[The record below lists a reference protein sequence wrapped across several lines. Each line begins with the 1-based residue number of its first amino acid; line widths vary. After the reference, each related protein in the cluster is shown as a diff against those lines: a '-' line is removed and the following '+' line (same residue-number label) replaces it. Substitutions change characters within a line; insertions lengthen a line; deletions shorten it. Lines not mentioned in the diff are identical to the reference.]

1 MILVAGLLHAGA
13 ADSAVKIFSPKDY
26 PGKWTLVT
34 NADATITATEA
45 ALHRQGN
52 EAFQRVLSLTAVSG
66 ELKPRSEAA
75 TAGEIKDFISGYQP
89 PAVPY
94 TSEAASARTG
104 REKFNCL
111 EFAEDLVAKA
121 NAVEIPAEVIGIK
134 FEGQMVG
141 HACAGFPTMEG
152 GMLYFDST
160 PAAGQ
165 ISRRAYES
173 WVEVGQTYRRADG
186 GELAGGVENLP
197 IEKIIPVSPLTI
209 ADSSDNPAISD
220 DASDAGAATPRTT
233 LIVEGEK
240 RVQADGIEYAGPDT
254 LRISE
259 AQLAKWNQAAA
270 KFMADRAVQQEAQK
284 RALES
289 ARTKADARAL
299 KANEELAASGDAY
312 GELRMG
318 ECYLTGD
325 GVEKNIAT
333 ARTYLQSAADQGSQ
347 DAADDLKLLIQPA
360 K

>member
-1 MILVAGLLHAGA
+1 MAGFLHAGA
-13 ADSAVKIFSPKDY
+13 ADEAAKIFSPKNY
-26 PGKWTLVT
+26 PGKWALVT

-45 ALHRQGN
+45 TLHRQGN

-75 TAGEIKDFISGYQP
+75 TAGEIKDFISEYVP

-121 NAVEIPAEVIGIK
+121 NAADIPAEVIGIK
-134 FEGQMVG
+134 FEGKIVG

-165 ISRRAYES
+165 ISHRAYES
-173 WVEVGQTYRRADG
+173 WVEVGQPYRRADG

-209 ADSSDNPAISD
+209 ADSSDNPSNLD

-233 LIVEGEK
+233 LIVESEK

-254 LRISE
+254 LQISE
-259 AQLAKWNQAAA
+259 GQLAKWNQAAA
-270 KFMADRAVQQEAQK
+270 RFMADRAVQQEAQK
-284 RALES
+284 RALETVQ
-289 ARTKADARAL
+289 AKAEAKAL
-299 KANEELAASGDAY
+299 QENEELAASGDAY
-312 GELRMG
+312 GQLRMG
-318 ECYLTGD
+318 ERYLAGD
-325 GVEKNIAT
+325 GVEKDLAK

-347 DAADDLKLLIQPA
+347 DAADDLKLLAQPA

>member
-1 MILVAGLLHAGA
+1 MVAGFLHADAADGA
-13 ADSAVKIFSPKDY
+13 AKIFSPKDY
-26 PGKWTLVT
+26 PGKWTLIT

-45 ALHRQGN
+45 TMHRQGN
-52 EAFQRVLSLTAVSG
+52 EAYQRVLSLTAVSG

-75 TAGEIKDFISGYQP
+75 TIGEIKDFISEYTP

-104 REKFNCL
+104 RGKFNCL

-121 NAVEIPAEVIGIK
+121 NAAEIPAEVIGIK
-134 FEGQMVG
+134 FEGKMVG
-141 HACAGFPTMEG
+141 HACAGFPTVEG

-197 IEKIIPVSPLTI
+197 IEKIIPVSPLAI
-209 ADSSDNPAISD
+209 ADSLDNSSNLD
-220 DASDAGAATPRTT
+220 DASEAEAATPKTT
-233 LIVEGEK
+233 LIVENEK

-270 KFMADRAVQQEAQK
+270 KVMADRAVQQAAQK
-284 RALES
+284 RALEN
-289 ARTKADARAL
+289 ARANAEA
-299 KANEELAASGDAY
+299 KALQENKALAASGDAY
-312 GELRMG
+312 GQLRMG
-318 ECYLTGD
+318 ERCLTGD
-325 GVEKNIAT
+325 GVEKDLVK

-347 DAADDLKLLIQPA
+347 EAANDLKLLVQPS